1 MSKTGLRA
9 GGAGLYVLLT
19 LLTIVVLG
27 IVGVGYVAR
36 SVKVA
41 TVHRANG
48 DDVSIQTPGGQFRIR
63 AHENLDPAALGVP
76 MYPGAKHTK
85 DGGGATFEWTSSDGK
100 NDKSMAVAGGDYITS
115 DAPDTVRAWYHDHL
129 PNWVVVTDRHDKN
142 ARFEL
147 NDGGY
152 KRIIAIRE
160 KSDGT
165 HIGVATVG
173 EPASN

>member
-1 MSKTGLRA
+1 LKDSRT
-9 GGAGLYVLLT
+9 GGAALYVLLT

-27 IVGVGYVAR
+27 VMGVGYLVR

-41 TVHRANG
+41 TVHRPGG
-48 DDVSIQTPGGQFRIR
+48 DDVSIQTPGGQINIR
-63 AHENLDPAALGVP
+63 AHEHLDPAALGVP
-76 MYPGAKHTK
+76 IYPGAKRSK
-85 DGGGATFEWTSSDGK
+85 DGGGATFEWTSRDGK
-100 NDKSMAVAGGDYITS
+100 NDKSMAVAGGEYIT
-115 DAPDTVRAWYHDHL
+115 PDSPETVRAWYHDHL
-129 PNWVVVTDRHDKN
+129 PNWVVVTDRHDDN

-160 KSDGT
+160 HSDGT